1 MQHSDPWR
9 EADAELFHCDPPPT
23 SDEQMAE
30 LMHHDQRHN
39 KKDQD
44 QEWPYDPTDEPK

>member
-1 MQHSDPWR
+1 MQHGDPWR
-9 EADAELFHCDPPPT
+9 EADAELFNGDSPPA

-30 LMHHDQRHN
+30 LVHDDQRHN

>member
-1 MQHSDPWR
+1 
-9 EADAELFHCDPPPT
+9 
-23 SDEQMAE
+23 MAE

-44 QEWPYDPTDEPK
+44 EEWPYDPTDEPK